1 MKEEQIIKKI
11 KTYTQEVLHYNNII
25 RITKFGESKYCV
37 IIVKPNDATDDN
49 VLVFD
54 EFGNY
59 LYETGYKNIN

>member
-1 MKEEQIIKKI
+1 MKQEEIIEKI
-11 KTYTQEVLHYNNII
+11 HNYTQEVLHYDNII
-25 RITKFGESKYCV
+25 RITKLGPKYYV
-37 IIVKPNDATDDN
+37 IVVKPNDATDDN